1 MSSMTERYA
10 ENRQRIGNG
19 VAIALRSTSLPP
31 EEKTLI
37 EMVARGQRSS
47 VVVGIEVVEA
57 LFKHRM
63 LLTAVLT
70 AGNLNAP
77 GWRQVEKRVYIPPH
91 PWMKPTTER
100 EWRVTG
106 YHLTEPGFT
115 YMYDLGGWL
124 NLDAVTDYTR
134 WELRWNPLKA
144 SPPPSA
150 ERTKPQI
157 TPRATASSKPSSSI
171 ELQAVTAQPSADRNP
186 HSLVAEFTE
195 IPINLVRVASRINN
209 LQGVSFEDRKA
220 LLAYSAWERDPSSHS
235 MAQMAAAL
243 SISTKE
249 LNALIDR
256 VIEDE
261 RFEKYLRK
269 L

>member
-1 MSSMTERYA
+1 MTEREA

-47 VVVGIEVVEA
+47 VVVEIEVVEA

-70 AGNLNAP
+70 SGNLNAP
-77 GWRQVEKRVYIPPH
+77 GWRHVEKRVDTPPR
-91 PWMKPTTER
+91 PWMKPTTES
-100 EWRVTG
+100 ELRVMG
-106 YHLTEPGFT
+106 YHLTEPGLT

-134 WELRWNPLKA
+134 WELRWNPRRPWFDTKLQPLKA
-144 SPPPSA
+144 SPPPPA
-150 ERTKPQI
+150 
-157 TPRATASSKPSSSI
+157 RATASSELSSSI

-195 IPINLVRVASRINN
+195 IPTNLVKVASRIND

-220 LLAYSAWERDPSSHS
+220 LLAYSAWEKNPSSHS

-243 SISTKE
+243 GISTEE

-261 RFEKYLRK
+261 RFEKYLRN